1 MVRTYWRVHCRG
13 SSHSAIQAYSLV
25 SNGQTSISAS
35 LPQVPEKKSKYR
47 ETILDSCSDN
57 QAAATSGNAD
67 KSKLANQF
75 LFYNKDKSPYMF
87 SVLQLPLEP

>member
-13 SSHSAIQAYSLV
+13 YSHSAIQAYSLV

-57 QAAATSGNAD
+57 QAAATSDNAD

-75 LFYNKDKSPYMF
+75 LFYNTDKSPYMF
-87 SVLQLPLEP
+87 SAL